1 MVDSDAARWREW
13 VSDVA
18 ESLVRIDG
26 EAGLEFCEGAGL
38 LIVDEL
44 KNQQPESGTVSELIV
59 IAVMAKLQQTCVEA
73 YIDLKRPRSEIEEVL
88 RVGLQ
93 ELYRE
98 AGSWVNDGLND
109 DQIAAQQAAYEV
121 EIERSN
127 AVAAQAMPEARR
139 KPTPRDFDELLEA
152 QGSGT
157 RMIIF
162 EIARV
167 VTPELFAFMLN
178 VPSDNVFDH
187 IPNDTQ
193 REVISELISILRQ
206 LPGYEYELADGAI
219 GQALISYQSELKSSR
234 ATHFH
239 VKCGGLRPPI
249 DDDGSLDS
257 ALQIV
262 AMDFVAARL
271 CDESTLMRALATHP
285 LHRELVLRV
294 MKEDEPI
301 AALFTRA
308 AEADS
313 NLDAVERQM
322 AAYYM
327 NPVIAHWTDGS
338 GGSLDVRHVPEAL
351 IASLRL
357 RCDTSDD
364 VLQEVCD
371 SVTESLTQARELAAG
386 EPVNTVAYVGL
397 CNVALDDDV
406 LRIEL
411 SDMLIRRPSVFE
423 RRAVP
428 SFVEKAT
435 LVAEVFTELQ
445 LRDVALQSMSM
456 SMSDDPKEIL
466 REFAEQNERS
476 IAYADKRNTVSESLP
491 ERILQLRFAISLASP
506 QRRLLGPVWVYTI
519 YHNPLTGTGGN
530 SLGPAGVA
538 ESNFRDQVI
547 DRIAAER
554 IARYFVPT
562 GNLHAS
568 LRLARTRILQA
579 LSDRGDPID
588 CFIDFVIAWES
599 IVGYSEST
607 TFLVSAAM
615 STLLSP
621 DDVEKRR
628 DLFNQ
633 VKKLYGHRSSVVHG
647 SAGRDAP
654 TKSFKITEVSEYA
667 SQAGR
672 LAIDTF
678 KRVLERPE
686 LLNLDTQERV
696 RMVLLGFP
704 K

>member
-1 MVDSDAARWREW
+1 M
-13 VSDVA
+13 SDVA
-18 ESLVRIDG
+18 ESLVRVDG
-26 EAGLEFCEGAGL
+26 ETGLEFCQGAGL

-44 KNQQPESGTVSELIV
+44 KNRQAETGTVSELIV
-59 IAVMAKLQQTCVEA
+59 MAVMAKLQQTCAEA
-73 YIDLKRPRSEIEEVL
+73 YLDLKRPRSEIEGVL
-88 RVGLQ
+88 RAGLR
-93 ELYRE
+93 ELHRQAE
-98 AGSWVNDGLND
+98 SWVNDGLND

-127 AVAAQAMPEARR
+127 AVAARAVPEARR
-139 KPTPRDFDELLEA
+139 KPTPMDFDELLEA
-152 QGSGT
+152 QGGET

-178 VPSDNVFDH
+178 VPSDRVFDH

-193 REVISELISILRQ
+193 REVIGELTSILRQ
-206 LPGYEYELADGAI
+206 LPGYEYELSDGAI
-219 GQALISYQSELKSSR
+219 GEALISYQSELKSSQ

-262 AMDFVAARL
+262 AMDVVAARL
-271 CDESTLMRALATHP
+271 CDESTLMRTLATHP

-294 MKEDEPI
+294 MKEGEPI

-357 RCDTSDD
+357 TCDTSDD
-364 VLQEVCD
+364 VLREVCD
-371 SVTESLTQARELAAG
+371 SVAESLTQARELAAG
-386 EPVNTVAYVGL
+386 GPVNAVAYVGL

-406 LRIEL
+406 PRIEL
-411 SDMLIRRPSVFE
+411 PNMMIRRPSVFE
-423 RRAVP
+423 KHAVP
-428 SFVEKAT
+428 SFVKKAT
-435 LVAEVFTELQ
+435 LVAEVSTELQ
-445 LRDVALQSMSM
+445 LRDVTLQSMSM
-456 SMSDDPKEIL
+456 NDDPKEIL

-476 IAYADKRNTVSESLP
+476 ITYADKRKALSESLP
-491 ERILQLRFAISLASP
+491 ERVLQLRFAIALASP

-519 YHNPLTGTGGN
+519 YRNPLTGHGGN
-530 SLGPAGVA
+530 SLGSAGA
-538 ESNFRDQVI
+538 GESNFRDQAI
-547 DRIAAER
+547 DRLAAER
-554 IARYFVPT
+554 VARYFVPT
-562 GNLHAS
+562 DNLHAS

-579 LSDRGDPID
+579 LSERGDVID

-599 IVGYSEST
+599 VVGYSEST

-633 VKKLYGHRSSVVHG
+633 VKKLYGHRSAVVHG

-654 TKSFKITEVSEYA
+654 SKSFKITEVSDYA
-667 SQAGR
+667 TQAGR

-686 LLNLDTQERV
+686 LLDLDTQERV

>member
-1 MVDSDAARWREW
+1 MVDSDAARWRKW
-13 VSDVA
+13 VFDVA
-18 ESLVRIDG
+18 ESLIRVDG
-26 EAGLEFCEGAGL
+26 EAGLELCEGAGL
-38 LIVDEL
+38 LIADEL
-44 KNQQPESGTVSELIV
+44 ENRQPTTGTVSELIV
-59 IAVMAKLQQTCVEA
+59 IAVMVKLQQAFAEA
-73 YIDLKRPRSEIEEVL
+73 YIDLKRPRSEIEGVL

-93 ELYRE
+93 ELYQE
-98 AGSWVNDGLND
+98 AESWVNEGLND
-109 DQIAAQQAAYEV
+109 DQIASQKAAYEV
-121 EIERSN
+121 AIQRSN
-127 AVAAQAMPEARR
+127 TAAAQATPEARR
-139 KPTPRDFDELLEA
+139 KPTPMGFDELLKA
-152 QGSGT
+152 QGSDT

-167 VTPELFAFMLN
+167 VTRELFAFMLN
-178 VPSDNVFDH
+178 VRSDNVFDH
-187 IPNDTQ
+187 IPNDMQ
-193 REVISELISILRQ
+193 REVIGELISILRQ
-206 LPGYEYELADGAI
+206 LSGYEYELADGAI
-219 GQALISYQSELKSSR
+219 GEAFISYKSELKSSR

-249 DDDGSLDS
+249 VDDGSLDS

-271 CDESTLMRALATHP
+271 CDESTLMRMLPTHP

-301 AALFTRA
+301 AALFVRA
-308 AEADS
+308 AEADP

-322 AAYYM
+322 ASYYM

-357 RCDTSDD
+357 RCDTADD
-364 VLQEVCD
+364 VLREVCE
-371 SVTESLTQARELAAG
+371 SVAESLTQARELAAG
-386 EPVNTVAYVGL
+386 EPVNAVAYVGL

-406 LRIEL
+406 PRIKL

-423 RRAVP
+423 KHTVP
-428 SFVEKAT
+428 SFVKKAT
-435 LVAEVFTELQ
+435 LVAEVSTELQ

-456 SMSDDPKEIL
+456 NDDPKEIL
-466 REFAEQNERS
+466 REFAEQNGKS
-476 IAYADKRNTVSESLP
+476 ITYPDKRKTLSKSLP
-491 ERILQLRFAISLASP
+491 ERVLQLRFAMALASP

-519 YHNPLTGTGGN
+519 YRNPLTGHGGN
-530 SLGPAGVA
+530 SLGPAGAA
-538 ESNFRDQVI
+538 ESNFRDQAI
-547 DRIAAER
+547 DRLAAER

-562 GNLHAS
+562 DNLHAS

-579 LSDRGDPID
+579 LSERGDAID

-599 IVGYSEST
+599 VVGYSEST

-628 DLFNQ
+628 DLFHQ
-633 VKKLYGHRSSVVHG
+633 VKKLYGHRSAVVHG

-654 TKSFKITEVSEYA
+654 SKSFKITEVSEYA

>member
-1 MVDSDAARWREW
+1 MVDSDAAGWREW

-26 EAGLEFCEGAGL
+26 EHGVEFCEGAGL

-44 KNQQPESGTVSELIV
+44 KHRQPETGTVSGLIV
-59 IAVMAKLQQTCVEA
+59 IAVMVKLQQTFTEA
-73 YIDLKRPRSEIEEVL
+73 YIDLKRPRSEIEGVL

-98 AGSWVNDGLND
+98 AESWVNDGLND
-109 DQIAAQQAAYEV
+109 DQITAQQTAYEV
-121 EIERSN
+121 EIERNN
-127 AVAAQAMPEARR
+127 AVAAQALPEARR
-139 KPTPRDFDELLEA
+139 KRTPIDFDELLEA

-187 IPNDTQ
+187 IPNGTQ
-193 REVISELISILRQ
+193 REVIGELISILRQ

-219 GQALISYQSELKSSR
+219 GEALISYQPELKSSL

-239 VKCGGLRPPI
+239 VKCGGLRPQI
-249 DDDGSLDS
+249 DNDCSLDS

-271 CDESTLMRALATHP
+271 CDESTLMRAMATHP

-301 AALFTRA
+301 AALFART

-357 RCDTSDD
+357 RCDTSDN
-364 VLQEVCD
+364 VLREVCD
-371 SVTESLTQARELAAG
+371 SVTESLTQARQLAAG
-386 EPVNTVAYVGL
+386 EPVDTVAYVGL
-397 CNVALDDDV
+397 CNVALDDD
-406 LRIEL
+406 LPPIEL
-411 SDMLIRRPSVFE
+411 SDMLLRRPSVFE
-423 RRAVP
+423 KHAVP
-428 SFVEKAT
+428 SFVKKAT

-445 LRDVALQSMSM
+445 LSDVALQSM

-476 IAYADKRNTVSESLP
+476 ITYADKRKTISESLP

-519 YHNPLTGTGGN
+519 YHNPLTGHGGN
-530 SLGPAGVA
+530 SLGPAGAA

-568 LRLARTRILQA
+568 LRLARARILQA
-579 LSDRGDPID
+579 LSERGDAVD

-628 DLFNQ
+628 DLFNR

-654 TKSFKITEVSEYA
+654 SKSFKITEVSEYA

-678 KRVLERPE
+678 KCVLERPE

-696 RMVLLGFP
+696 RMVLLGFS